1 MLEITGILLGRIRI
15 LFRITELRSGK
26 TSNQVVD
33 LTYVVATL
41 NFFFVSVNNYV
52 YVGRSINRCFY
63 VIV

>member
-1 MLEITGILLGRIRI
+1 MLGRIGI

-41 NFFFVSVNNYV
+41 KYIFLSQ
-52 YVGRSINRCFY
+52 
-63 VIV
+63 